1 MPESLKPS
9 LHRKFSALLVTAA
22 LVLMLFASTTWGGH
36 AAIAQ
41 SPTSSTSHE
50 GYWLQNS
57 LVFNTYGQFLV
68 NETLNELQNSTAS
81 ISSVT
86 FGFPSAY
93 NGHLMDETA
102 FASSSGTRYNASI
115 SKAVSNNTLL
125 LTVSF
130 QPALSAG
137 ANGSVNL
144 GFYVTNTFIP
154 TNASNYNVSMLFY
167 PSVNVPLNKVVSQI
181 ILPYL
186 TTHVA
191 DGTPLRSK
199 GFSQTVTGTN
209 EIWASTFTNQTFAT
223 PSYDSV
229 NVNSVLGYS
238 GSVEFTSVSRQISVD
253 SSGAVTV
260 TDSITLENLGQNTL
274 TGLNY
279 NPLSNSTT
287 LTLLPSSQTL
297 LSNVQSVSL
306 SGGQI
311 SLSGINAQVEPNS
324 SETIIIQ
331 YKLSNQYSTY
341 SNGVYS
347 VNIPAT
353 PAVSAVIDKYKVS
366 VTTSSGIVFASGTS
380 PPSIN
385 VANTTGVLSPISFGY
400 RLGVA
405 SAYGSAMPI
414 AALIFIAVFGMTLVF
429 RPRKST
435 EEGAVDTLD
444 SLIRLAE
451 DKASGTNDILSELK
465 SKRVSISRNDV
476 ITARSRIEELRNKT
490 SSRLGVLRSQLSSTS
505 VTLQSGLNQ
514 IASNDREF
522 DRIVRDE
529 LNSYDQFVSKKM
541 KEDTFGRVIQSYD
554 RRLQQV
560 TNAYLDS
567 VHDLREEYES
577 EG

>member
-1 MPESLKPS
+1 LPEPLKHSLQ
-9 LHRKFSALLVTAA
+9 RKFSALLVIAA
-22 LVLMLFASTTWGGH
+22 LIFMVFAAMPVWNGHTTFAQSASTH
-36 AAIAQ
+36 D
-41 SPTSSTSHE
+41 
-50 GYWLQNS
+50 GYWLRNS
-57 LVFNTYGQFLV
+57 ITFNTYGQFFV
-68 NETLNELQNSTAS
+68 NETLNELQNSTTS
-81 ISSVT
+81 LSTVT

-93 NGHLMDETA
+93 NGHLVDQTA
-102 FASSSGTRYNASI
+102 FAYTSSSRYNASV
-115 SKAVSNNTLL
+115 SQALSNNTLL

-137 ANGSVNL
+137 ANGSVSL
-144 GFYVTNTFIP
+144 GFYVTNTFVP

-167 PSVNVPLNKVVSQI
+167 PSVNMPLNKIVSQI
-181 ILPYL
+181 ILPYV
-186 TTHVA
+186 TTHVS
-191 DGTPLRSK
+191 DGSPLRNK
-199 GFSQTVTGTN
+199 GFSQTVNGTN
-209 EIWASTFTNQTFAT
+209 EIWANTFTNQSFTSPSFA
-223 PSYDSV
+223 SV
-229 NVNSVLGYS
+229 NVNSVQGSS
-238 GSVEFTSVSRQISVD
+238 GSVDFTSVSRQLTID

-260 TDSITLENLGQNTL
+260 TDSITLENLGRNTL

-279 NPLSNSTT
+279 NPLSNSTS
-287 LTLLPSSQTL
+287 LTLIPSSQTL

-331 YKLSNQYSTY
+331 YKLSNQYLTY

-347 VNIPAT
+347 VNVP
-353 PAVSAVIDKYKVS
+353 SAPPVTALIDNYKVS
-366 VTTSSGIVFASGTS
+366 VTTSSGIVFTSGSS

-385 VANTTGVLSPISFGY
+385 LMHTTGSLAPITFSY
-400 RLGVA
+400 RLGIA

-414 AALIFIAVFGMTLVF
+414 AALVFIAVFGMTMIF

-435 EEGAVDTLD
+435 EEGATDTLD
-444 SLIRLAE
+444 SLIRLVE

-465 SKRVSISRNDV
+465 SKGVSVSRNDL

-490 SSRLGVLRSQLSSTS
+490 SGRLGILRSQLSSTS

-514 IASNDREF
+514 IVSNDREF

-541 KEDTFGRVIQSYD
+541 KDDTFGRVIQGYD

>member
-1 MPESLKPS
+1 MPESLKLS
-9 LHRKFSALLVTAA
+9 LQRKFSALLVVAA
-22 LVLMLFASTTWGGH
+22 LALIVSVSAPSGSGH
-36 AAIAQ
+36 TAFAQ
-41 SPTSSTSHE
+41 SPTTHQ

-57 LVFNTYGQFLV
+57 LVFNTYGQFFV

-81 ISSVT
+81 VSSVT

-93 NGHLMDETA
+93 NGHLVDETA
-102 FASSSGTRYNASI
+102 FASTSSSRYNASI
-115 SKAVSNNTLL
+115 SQSVNNNTLL

-137 ANGSVNL
+137 ANGSVSL

-181 ILPYL
+181 ILPYV

-191 DGTPLRSK
+191 DGTPLRNK
-199 GFSQTVTGTN
+199 GFSQTVNGTN
-209 EIWASTFTNQTFAT
+209 EIWASTFRNQTFVT
-223 PSYDSV
+223 PSYAPV
-229 NVNSVLGYS
+229 NVNSIKESS
-238 GSVEFTSVSRQISVD
+238 GSVEFTSVSRQISID
-253 SSGAVTV
+253 SSGTATV
-260 TDSITLENLGQNTL
+260 TDSITLKNLGQNTL
-274 TGLNY
+274 TDLNY

-297 LSNVQSVSL
+297 LSNVQTVSL
-306 SGGQI
+306 TGGQI

-331 YKLSNQYSTY
+331 YKLSDQYLTY
-341 SNGVYS
+341 SSGLYS
-347 VNIPAT
+347 VKIPAA
-353 PAVSAVIDKYKVS
+353 PAVSAVIDNYKVS
-366 VTTSSGIVFASGTS
+366 VTSSSGIVFTSGTS

-385 VANTTGVLSPISFGY
+385 LANTTGNLAAISFSY
-400 RLGVA
+400 RLGIA
-405 SAYGSAMPI
+405 SAYGTAMPI

-429 RPRKST
+429 RPRKT
-435 EEGAVDTLD
+435 TGEGAVDTLD
-444 SLIRLAE
+444 SLIRLVE
-451 DKASGTNDILSELK
+451 DKASGTNDILSDLK
-465 SKRVSISRNDV
+465 SRGVAISRNDL
-476 ITARSRIEELRNKT
+476 ITARSRVEELRNKT

-541 KEDTFGRVIQSYD
+541 KEDTFVRVIQSYE